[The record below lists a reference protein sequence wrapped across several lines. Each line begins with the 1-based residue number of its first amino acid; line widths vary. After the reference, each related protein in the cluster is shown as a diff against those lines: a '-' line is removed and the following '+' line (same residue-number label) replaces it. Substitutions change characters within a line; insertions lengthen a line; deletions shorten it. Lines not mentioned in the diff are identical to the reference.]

1 MRLHSGLKKCR
12 GLLFLLA
19 LSLLTGEA
27 SVLCC
32 DVGQQVLDGI
42 LIHWHGLLVPVVE
55 VEVEDVDGTLLLW
68 VAHTEQRRP
77 DLHALELIHQDVT
90 ALIALHDASGLPSAY
105 LVQELPARDAYLAY
119 EQLIQVVG
127 G

>member
-1 MRLHSGLKKCR
+1 MRLHSGLKSVG

-32 DVGQQVLDGI
+32 DVGQQVLHGI
-42 LIHWHGLLVPVVE
+42 LIHWHGLLIPVVK

-77 DLHALELIHQDVT
+77 YLHALELIHQDVT
-90 ALIALHDASGLPSAY
+90 ALVALHDASGLPSSNF
-105 LVQELPARDAYLAY
+105 VEELSPGDAYLAY
-119 EQLIQVVG
+119 E
-127 G
+127 

>member
-32 DVGQQVLDGI
+32 DVGQQVLDGL
-42 LIHWHGLLVPVVE
+42 LIHWHGLLIPVVK
-55 VEVEDVDGTLLLW
+55 VEMEDVDGTLLLW

-77 DLHALELIHQDVT
+77 DLHAL
-90 ALIALHDASGLPSAY
+90 
-105 LVQELPARDAYLAY
+105 
-119 EQLIQVVG
+119 
-127 G
+127 

>member
-1 MRLHSGLKKCR
+1 MRLHSGLECVR

-19 LSLLTGEA
+19 LSLLTGDA

-55 VEVEDVDGTLLLW
+55 IQVEDVDWALLFR
-68 VAHTEQRRP
+68 VPHTEHRRP

-90 ALIALHDASGLPSAY
+90 ALVALHDASGLPSSNF
-105 LVQELPARDAYLAY
+105 VEELSPGDAYLAY
-119 EQLIQVVG
+119 E
-127 G
+127 

>member
-1 MRLHSGLKKCR
+1 MRLHSGLKSVG

-27 SVLCC
+27 PVLCC

-42 LIHWHGLLVPVVE
+42 FIYRHGLLIPVVKIQM
-55 VEVEDVDGTLLLW
+55 EDVDGALLFR
-68 VAHTEQRRP
+68 VPHAEQRRP
-77 DLHALELIHQDVT
+77 YLHALELIHQDVT
-90 ALIALHDASGLPSAY
+90 ALVALHDASGLPSSNF
-105 LVQELPARDAYLAY
+105 VEELSPGDAYLAY
-119 EQLIQVVG
+119 EQLIEVVG

>member
-27 SVLCC
+27 SVLGC

-42 LIHWHGLLVPVVE
+42 LIHWHGLLVPVVK
-55 VEVEDVDGTLLLW
+55 VEVEDVDGAFFLR
-68 VAHTEQRRP
+68 VSHTEQRRP
-77 DLHALELIHQDVT
+77 DLHTLELVHQDVT
-90 ALIALHDASGLPSAY
+90 ALVALHDASGFPSSNF
-105 LVQELPARDAYLAY
+105 VEELPARYAYLAY
-119 EQLIQVVG
+119 E
-127 G
+127 

>member
-27 SVLCC
+27 SVLGC
-32 DVGQQVLDGI
+32 DVGQQVLHGI
-42 LIHWHGLLVPVVE
+42 LIHWHGLLVPVVK
-55 VEVEDVDGTLLLW
+55 VEVEDVDGTLLLR

-77 DLHALELIHQDVT
+77 DLHALELVHQDVT
-90 ALIALHDASGLPSAY
+90 ALVALHDASGLPSSNF
-105 LVQELPARDAYLAY
+105 VEELSSGDAYLAY
-119 EQLIQVVG
+119 EQLV
-127 G
+127 

>member
-32 DVGQQVLDGI
+32 DVGQQVIHSI
-42 LIHWHGLLVPVVE
+42 LIYRHGLLIPVVE
-55 VEVEDVDGTLLLW
+55 IQMEDVDGTLLLR
-68 VAHTEQRRP
+68 VPHTEQRRP
-77 DLHALELIHQDVT
+77 DLHTLELIHQNVT
-90 ALIALHDASGLPSAY
+90 ALVALHDASGFPSSNF
-105 LVQELPARDAYLAY
+105 VEELSPGDAYLAY
-119 EQLIQVVG
+119 E
-127 G
+127 